1 MNINMK
7 KSCLFVLTS
16 LFIGGLL
23 IWQIYICIRLHF
35 YVSCFVPTDSMS
47 PTIVSG
53 DYIGVSLL
61 IPGRRVEVEN
71 VMGIFELRRK
81 KGIRRVAKDDIVVF
95 NYPYWGQEEKMIMTK
110 NQYHCKRCVALPGD
124 WYHWEIGNKKDSLF
138 LPKVGSHLLIDSLN
152 FSNYYR
158 CIEYETGIKPI
169 KKSDGIYHA
178 DTLLLNYEFQKDYYF
193 MQGDNLMDSY
203 DSRNWGVLPED
214 FIVGVAAF
222 IWFSKDLQTD
232 EIRWNRM
239 FRCL

>member
-1 MNINMK
+1 MSLNINMK

-110 NQYHCKRCVALPGD
+110 NQYHCKRLLNLHLNRLLV
-124 WYHWEIGNKKDSLF
+124 HISFF
-138 LPKVGSHLLIDSLN
+138 LPKDKQLLQH
-152 FSNYYR
+152 Y
-158 CIEYETGIKPI
+158 
-169 KKSDGIYHA
+169 
-178 DTLLLNYEFQKDYYF
+178 
-193 MQGDNLMDSY
+193 SY
-203 DSRNWGVLPED
+203 MEHEVFHIFLYL
-214 FIVGVAAF
+214 VY
-222 IWFSKDLQTD
+222 
-232 EIRWNRM
+232 
-239 FRCL
+239 